1 MPRDRARSDALN
13 RKSAAVAHFSSCAN
27 AIILHMRYVLE
38 MPTLRAS
45 YTIDPEVL
53 LKFNEL
59 VPPGER
65 SKIVQVLMR
74 RALVERT
81 GQLEALADE
90 FETHPDFAQ

>member
-1 MPRDRARSDALN
+1 ME
-13 RKSAAVAHFSSCAN
+13 
-27 AIILHMRYVLE
+27 YVLD

-65 SKIVQVLMR
+65 SKVVQALMR
-74 RALVERT
+74 RVLVERT

-90 FETHPDFAQ
+90 FETHPDFAQARDDAAAFDVTSADGLDEQP